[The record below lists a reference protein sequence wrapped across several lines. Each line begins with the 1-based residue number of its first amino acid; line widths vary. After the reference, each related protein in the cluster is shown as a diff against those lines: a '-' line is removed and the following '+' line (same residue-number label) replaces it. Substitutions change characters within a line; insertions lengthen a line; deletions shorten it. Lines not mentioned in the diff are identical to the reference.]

1 MAHKPL
7 FEPSD
12 LSTVYPLVSMLP
24 ARGSALKLRGLTSS
38 LFARHERVRQLID
51 EPERGEVSPEAR
63 RRYLVEEAM
72 LRQALE
78 WLGADVVSGL

>member
-12 LSTVYPLVSMLP
+12 PTTVYPLFTMLP

-38 LFARHERVRQLID
+38 LFVRHERIRQLIN
-51 EPERGEVSPEAR
+51 EPEKGEVSSDVR
-63 RRYLVEEAM
+63 RRYLTEEAM
-72 LRQALE
+72 LRQVLE
-78 WLGADVVSGL
+78 WLGADVSGGS